1 MNKYNPDYL
10 SIGTMLKARPSEES
24 GDRFI
29 YLEASR
35 DGVDQHN
42 ERVLIKAL
50 VESTPHFL
58 KFGNIDIDHKS
69 IPSVAAAY
77 GIQDPESWEIGI
89 PEDVKVDG
97 DSVLVKARLY
107 KGDHTGLSAKADM
120 VWDSMTKLNP
130 PARWYASVGGATL
143 AKSAGVHPTTG
154 SVVSNITKVRWS
166 NLAISRQPV
175 NQLVSAVSTIP
186 FGALAK
192 CWTPDG
198 FDMIKALDSSYATDA
213 RAKTGG
219 AALGMQSLDVGGQ
232 QPVSY
237 FDFRDKLSRAISS
250 RDVTDMTSH
259 GLMQF
264 SANKY
269 GLSLD
274 VAAALVDKYLKDLSK
289 KLSQRRQS

>member
-1 MNKYNPDYL
+1 MNKDNPDYL

-29 YLEASR
+29 YLEASK

-50 VESTPHFL
+50 VDSAPHFL

-69 IPSVAAAY
+69 IPSVAMAY

-89 PEDVKVDG
+89 PEDVRVDG

-120 VWDSMTKLNP
+120 VWDSMTRLSP

-143 AKSAGVHPTTG
+143 AKSVGTDPLTG
-154 SVVSNITKVRWS
+154 SKVSNITKVRWS

-198 FDMIKALDSSYATDA
+198 FDMIKALEASYATDA
-213 RAKTGG
+213 RAKAGG

-237 FDFRDKLSRAISS
+237 FDFRNKLSSAISG
-250 RDVTDMTSH
+250 RDVTDMSSH
-259 GLMQF
+259 GLMQY
-264 SANKY
+264 SAHKF
-269 GLSLD
+269 GLTID
-274 VAAALVDKYLKDLSK
+274 VAAALVDRYMKDLSK